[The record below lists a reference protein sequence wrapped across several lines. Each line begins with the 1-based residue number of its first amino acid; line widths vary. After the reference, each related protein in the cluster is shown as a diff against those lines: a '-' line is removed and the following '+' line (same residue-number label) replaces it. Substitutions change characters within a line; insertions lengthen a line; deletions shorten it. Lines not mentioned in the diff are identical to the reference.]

1 MFFNFFLLRK
11 EYLRIYGCLVSV
23 KYLDY
28 VRILYYILS
37 IFVKDKYEVNSYL
50 KFRENFEIEI
60 EDYFY

>member
-28 VRILYYILS
+28 VWILYYILS
-37 IFVKDKYEVNSYL
+37 IFVKDIYEVNSYL
-50 KFRENFEIEI
+50 KFREIFEIEI